1 MNREKIVERT
11 NFTNEEKEDVLKK
24 SGGICAHCGKPIYIG
39 YQFSVDHYIPLTKGG
54 VNRSYNLVPLCK
66 ECNKKKDDKIFE
78 PEEYLPYLK
87 EKPME
92 QLKGYYESYVKSF
105 NFVSRNNY
113 LALDSFTVS
122 TYVPIR
128 SMMYSKKPVQ
138 VKYTAKRA
146 EYCDLDKLYEYYVEI
161 LKKHGVFCGAEY
173 AKENLQFWFEKG
185 CIYFIEKNGDIKVM
199 VAFDVLEGLASQN
212 YGIDKC
218 IEEFIFPK
226 YSTYSA
232 ISLTESMLLE
242 IPRRIAEEQ
251 KLGVLPLIIS
261 GIKNDNGFTQCRP
274 VRDISP
280 CGYDFD
286 GRVVQFFVNIGYH
299 DEDITRRSRYE
310 FEARIRSEA
319 VATNNFFKKIEAVN
333 KVKMIKDI

>member
-1 MNREKIVERT
+1 MNREKIVERA

-24 SGGICAHCGKPIYIG
+24 SMGICAHCGKPIYIG

-54 VNRSYNLVPLCK
+54 VNRSYNLIPLCK

-146 EYCDLDKLYEYYVEI
+146 EYGDLDKLYEYYVEI
-161 LKKHGVFCGAEY
+161 LKKHGVFCGTEY

-212 YGIDKC
+212 
-218 IEEFIFPK
+218 
-226 YSTYSA
+226 
-232 ISLTESMLLE
+232 
-242 IPRRIAEEQ
+242 
-251 KLGVLPLIIS
+251 
-261 GIKNDNGFTQCRP
+261 
-274 VRDISP
+274 
-280 CGYDFD
+280 
-286 GRVVQFFVNIGYH
+286 
-299 DEDITRRSRYE
+299 
-310 FEARIRSEA
+310 
-319 VATNNFFKKIEAVN
+319 
-333 KVKMIKDI
+333 

>member
-1 MNREKIVERT
+1 MKILNREKIVERT

-24 SGGICAHCGKPIYIG
+24 SRGICAHCGKPIYIG

-161 LKKHGVFCGAEY
+161 LKKHGVFCGTEY

-185 CIYFIEKNGDIKVM
+185 CIYFIEKNGDLFFRNTLLIPQSRLQRVC
-199 VAFDVLEGLASQN
+199 FWRFQDGL
-212 YGIDKC
+212 
-218 IEEFIFPK
+218 
-226 YSTYSA
+226 
-232 ISLTESMLLE
+232 
-242 IPRRIAEEQ
+242 Q
-251 KLGVLPLIIS
+251 K
-261 GIKNDNGFTQCRP
+261 
-274 VRDISP
+274 
-280 CGYDFD
+280 
-286 GRVVQFFVNIGYH
+286 
-299 DEDITRRSRYE
+299 SRNLVCS
-310 FEARIRSEA
+310 R
-319 VATNNFFKKIEAVN
+319 
-333 KVKMIKDI
+333 

>member
-146 EYCDLDKLYEYYVEI
+146 EYCDLDKLYAYYVEI
-161 LKKHGVFCGAEY
+161 LKSMG
-173 AKENLQFWFEKG
+173 
-185 CIYFIEKNGDIKVM
+185 YFAGQNMQKKTCNFGLKKA
-199 VAFDVLEGLASQN
+199 AFILS
-212 YGIDKC
+212 
-218 IEEFIFPK
+218 
-226 YSTYSA
+226 
-232 ISLTESMLLE
+232 
-242 IPRRIAEEQ
+242 RRTVTL
-251 KLGVLPLIIS
+251 K
-261 GIKNDNGFTQCRP
+261 
-274 VRDISP
+274 
-280 CGYDFD
+280 
-286 GRVVQFFVNIGYH
+286 
-299 DEDITRRSRYE
+299 
-310 FEARIRSEA
+310 
-319 VATNNFFKKIEAVN
+319 
-333 KVKMIKDI
+333 

>member
-146 EYCDLDKLYEYYVEI
+146 EYCDLDKLY
-161 LKKHGVFCGAEY
+161 
-173 AKENLQFWFEKG
+173 
-185 CIYFIEKNGDIKVM
+185 
-199 VAFDVLEGLASQN
+199 
-212 YGIDKC
+212 GIMWK
-218 IEEFIFPK
+218 F
-226 YSTYSA
+226 
-232 ISLTESMLLE
+232 
-242 IPRRIAEEQ
+242 
-251 KLGVLPLIIS
+251 
-261 GIKNDNGFTQCRP
+261 
-274 VRDISP
+274 
-280 CGYDFD
+280 
-286 GRVVQFFVNIGYH
+286 
-299 DEDITRRSRYE
+299 
-310 FEARIRSEA
+310 
-319 VATNNFFKKIEAVN
+319 
-333 KVKMIKDI
+333 